1 MSQDDYLKELA
12 SQARDKTNTAPMAFG
27 RGAYQG
33 VTLDFGDE
41 LEARFLS
48 MVKPDSSYKKELD
61 RIHGQ
66 IDSYKRTHPKTM
78 LGGEITGGA
87 TSLLAPLGIGGRMLK
102 GAGALVKGG
111 ALTLEGATLGALQA
125 YGQARDKGDSL
136 DQVLNGALLGAIF
149 VPLGGFVGALGG
161 NIATPFFKY
170 IDKNLGGQEAKAV
183 VNALRNYAR
192 DKRMTLNDALKTII
206 KEKIPLMDIDPS
218 FAHLGKVIA
227 TNWEKS
233 GGEIIREGAE
243 ANLKAQSKSI
253 QKQANQ
259 DLIPEGLVSPDQ
271 MNGYNNFLDT
281 FEEMVST
288 QAEKTSKKYDEALS
302 PSTQGIKA
310 VPSEDLIQAFNN
322 MIEVNPQ
329 FLKRANQLIRARL
342 NLSYNP
348 LKINKKS
355 GKLENLTGR
364 KLTMDIIETVAQD
377 VKDLTY
383 KMKSSKTARDIRKNQ
398 QEPVTNIINE
408 EIPSIVDARSANTA
422 TQIAKEV
429 EKDIRG
435 VLSRTS
441 PDAFLSS
448 YKKNLAKITNKAD
461 KEFLTQQYRIGLAR
475 EIRDSMNTVKGLNNL
490 IDNFA
495 KSDSSASMIFKELY
509 PNKSIQTMIKKF
521 ENAKNALTSK
531 RIVAKNSD
539 TEPNKQ
545 ALKNANVDDAM
556 TIGQSLRTGGLE
568 AGAFQVARKLANHF
582 RTEGYSEKDAI
593 RLANILTSRS
603 AGNAQEN
610 YRSIISRPE
619 LFESLFENVGRAGGQ
634 SSILETVADEPNSGL
649 AQSSRGLVD
658 QMIRMMR

>member
-1 MSQDDYLKELA
+1 
-12 SQARDKTNTAPMAFG
+12 
-27 RGAYQG
+27 
-33 VTLDFGDE
+33 
-41 LEARFLS
+41 
-48 MVKPDSSYKKELD
+48 
-61 RIHGQ
+61 
-66 IDSYKRTHPKTM
+66 
-78 LGGEITGGA
+78 
-87 TSLLAPLGIGGRMLK
+87 
-102 GAGALVKGG
+102 
-111 ALTLEGATLGALQA
+111 
-125 YGQARDKGDSL
+125 
-136 DQVLNGALLGAIF
+136 
-149 VPLGGFVGALGG
+149 
-161 NIATPFFKY
+161 
-170 IDKNLGGQEAKAV
+170 
-183 VNALRNYAR
+183 
-192 DKRMTLNDALKTII
+192 
-206 KEKIPLMDIDPS
+206 MDIDPS

>member
-1 MSQDDYLKELA
+1 MASVQDILDQSEL
-12 SQARDKTNTAPMAFG
+12 DEKNTAPMAFG

-33 VTLDFGDE
+33 ITLDFGDE
-41 LEARFLS
+41 LEASVLGAL
-48 MVKPDSSYKKELD
+48 KKDSNYQKELD
-61 RIHGQ
+61 RIHSQ

-102 GAGALVKGG
+102 GANTLVKGG

-192 DKRMTLNDALKTII
+192 NSRMALNDALKYII
-206 KEKIPLMDIDPS
+206 KEKIPLMDVDPS

-259 DLIPEGLVSPDQ
+259 DLIPEGLVSQNQ

-288 QAEKTSKKYDEALS
+288 QAKKTSDAYDSALKGVT
-302 PSTQGIKA
+302 PSKEL
-310 VPSEDLIQAFNN
+310 VDAFNN
-322 MIEVNPQ
+322 MLEVNPQ
-329 FLKRANQLIRARL
+329 FIKKANQLLRSKL

-348 LKINKKS
+348 LKINKET
-355 GKLENLTGR
+355 GKLQNLSNQP
-364 KLTMDIIETVAQD
+364 LSMEIIEAVAQD

-383 KMKSSKTARDIRKNQ
+383 KMKSSKTAQNIREKQ
-398 QEPVTNIINE
+398 QQPVTTKINE
-408 EIPSIVDARSANTA
+408 ETPGIVDARSANTA
-422 TQIAKEV
+422 NQIAMKV
-429 EKDIRG
+429 EKEIRG
-435 VLSRTS
+435 VLSKTS
-441 PDAFLSS
+441 PDEFLSN

-509 PNKSIQTMIKKF
+509 PNKSIQTMIEKF
-521 ENAKNALTSK
+521 ENAKNALLSK
-531 RIVAKNSD
+531 RIVAKRSD
-539 TEPNKQ
+539 TESNKQ
-545 ALKNANVDDAM
+545 AIKNANVDDAM
-556 TIGQSLRTGGLE
+556 TIGQSLRSGGLE

-634 SSILETVADEPNSGL
+634 SSILETVADKPESGL
-649 AQSSRGLVD
+649 AQNTRGLVD

>member
-33 VTLDFGDE
+33 LTLDFGDE

-48 MVKPDSSYKKELD
+48 MVKPDSSYNKELD

-66 IDSYKRTHPKTM
+66 IDSYQRTNPKSM
-78 LGGEITGGA
+78 LAGEITGGTA
-87 TSLLAPLGIGGRMLK
+87 SLLAPLGLGGRVLK
-102 GAGALVKGG
+102 GANKLAKGG

-125 YGQARDKGDSL
+125 YGQARDKGESI

-183 VNALRNYAR
+183 INALRNYAR
-192 DKRMTLNDALKTII
+192 NSRMTLNDALKTII

-227 TNWEKS
+227 TQWEKS
-233 GGEIIREGAE
+233 AGKTIREGAD
-243 ANLKAQSKSI
+243 ANLEAQSKNI

-259 DLIPEGLVSPDQ
+259 DLISEGLVSQNQ

-288 QAEKTSKKYDEALS
+288 QSKKTSDAYDSALKGVT
-302 PSTQGIKA
+302 PSKEL
-310 VPSEDLIQAFNN
+310 VDAFNN
-322 MIEVNPQ
+322 MLEVNPQ
-329 FLKRANQLIRARL
+329 FIKKANQLLRSKL

-348 LKINKKS
+348 LKINKET
-355 GKLENLTGR
+355 GKLQNLSNQP
-364 KLTMDIIETVAQD
+364 LSMEIVEAVAQD

-383 KMKSSKTARDIRKNQ
+383 KMKSSKTAKNIREKQ
-398 QEPVTNIINE
+398 QEPVTKKIDDETPGIK
-408 EIPSIVDARSANTA
+408 DARSANTA
-422 TQIAKEV
+422 NQIAMKV
-429 EKDIRG
+429 EKEIRG
-435 VLSRTS
+435 VLSKTS
-441 PDAFLSS
+441 PDEFLSS
-448 YKKNLAKITNKAD
+448 YKKNLAKITNKSD
-461 KEFLTQQYRIGLAR
+461 KEFLTQQYQIGLAR
-475 EIRDSMNTVKGLNNL
+475 EIRDNMNTVKGLNNL

-509 PNKSIQTMIKKF
+509 PNKSIQTMIEKF

-531 RIVAKNSD
+531 RIVAKKSD
-539 TEPNKQ
+539 TKSNIEAQ
-545 ALKNANVDDAM
+545 KNANVDDAM
-556 TIGQSLRTGGLE
+556 TIGQSLRSGGLE
-568 AGAFQVARKLANHF
+568 AGAFQVARKLANQF

-593 RLANILTSRS
+593 RLANILTSRN

-634 SSILETVADEPNSGL
+634 SSILETVADEPESGL
-649 AQSSRGLVD
+649 AQSGRGLID